1 MAGPYQQYSDPELS
15 QNSDAELSQPNY
27 SETYPSDP
35 IPAAPSVYPGML
47 PPPVPYP
54 SRRPWNLIAV
64 ILLMVGVLAGT
75 TAAIVYAVNA
85 DSGRST
91 SGQLT
96 AASAKTAIQNYLDA
110 LQSSDTQTVARNTLC
125 GFYDEVK
132 DKRSD
137 QALARLSSET
147 FRKQFSQAQVTSIDK
162 LVLMS
167 PNQAQ
172 VLFSMQVV
180 PATRGSQKH
189 QEQAIAQILSQD
201 NHLLVCQYLLRS
213 AGQY

>member
-15 QNSDAELSQPNY
+15 QKSDPELRQPNY

-35 IPAAPSVYPGML
+35 IPAAASVYPGML

-54 SRRPWNLIAV
+54 SRRRWGLIAV
-64 ILLMVGVLAGT
+64 ILLMVAVLAGT

-96 AASAKTAIQNYLDA
+96 EAGAKTAIQNYLDA
-110 LQSSDTQTVARNTLC
+110 LQNGDTQTVARNTLC

-162 LVLMS
+162 MVLMS

-189 QEQAIAQILSQD
+189 QEQAIAQLLSQD